1 MGGGDLSERKII
13 WKTAFPRELDHDVRA
28 IKIMKSKHTA
38 HGARKKKPRKKIEIE
53 IMYKER
59 RRNVVW
65 EESGRY

>member
-1 MGGGDLSERKII
+1 M
-13 WKTAFPRELDHDVRA
+13 DHDVRA